1 MILREATIDDVQPA
15 FRLAKKSWKH
25 LGIPFDKEVSPFPFS
40 NPRGARMIV
49 AYEGKKLLAVLAA
62 RPINTDK
69 GLGYQVY
76 LYVTDPDELNPA
88 LALDAVSF
96 YSCILANSEGKH
108 VVLSRSIK
116 AVPATFYGRDT
127 LGMDAFDDGPNFLQV
142 GDTRSIVVNIIQRR
156 PQWAL
161 SL

>member
-15 FRLAKKSWKH
+15 LKLAKKSWKH
-25 LGIPFDKEVSPFPFS
+25 LGIPFDTKVSPFPFS

-49 AYEGKKLLAVLAA
+49 AYGGKKLLAALAA
-62 RPINTDK
+62 RPINTAD
-69 GLGYQVY
+69 GLGFQIY
-76 LYVTDPDELNPA
+76 LYVTDHDEFDPA
-88 LALDAVSF
+88 LALDAVSL
-96 YSCILANSEGKH
+96 YSCILANSEGKY

-127 LGMDAFDDGPNFLQV
+127 LGMDAFDYGSGFLQV
-142 GDTRSIVVNIIQRR
+142 GDARSIAANILQRR
-156 PQWAL
+156 PQWVP